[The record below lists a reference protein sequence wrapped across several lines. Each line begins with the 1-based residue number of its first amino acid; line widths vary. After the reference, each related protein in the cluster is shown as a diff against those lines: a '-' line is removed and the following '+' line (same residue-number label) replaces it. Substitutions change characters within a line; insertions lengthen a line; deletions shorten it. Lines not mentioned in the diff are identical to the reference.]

1 MSIFEYSSVLLSV
14 IIGLA
19 ITKLLNKLS
28 TLLREQDCFKRDWVQ
43 IALIIS
49 WVWMTIAIFFTL
61 FIFAS
66 DIEFLS
72 LSNFVFSPF
81 ITTTLLFFIADFSPV
96 PEKDVQSQSLNTYF
110 VNAFPRFFI
119 VVLLW
124 LLHIILLN
132 ISNLGFGGW
141 ILVDPAFY
149 TLIGGVFFYRFVKN
163 FTFRHYQLL
172 SLAVMPLFY
181 GGLLLITFNVAIS

>member
-28 TLLREQDCFKRDWVQ
+28 TLLREQDCFKRYWVQ
-43 IALIIS
+43 IALIVS

-96 PEKDVQSQSLNTYF
+96 PEQDVQSQSLNTYF

-149 TLIGGVFFYRFVKN
+149 TLIGGVFSYRFVKN

>member
-28 TLLREQDCFKRDWVQ
+28 TLLREQDCFKRYWVQ
-43 IALIIS
+43 IALIVS

-149 TLIGGVFFYRFVKN
+149 TLIGGVFSYRFVKN

>member
-28 TLLREQDCFKRDWVQ
+28 TLLREQDCFKKYWVQ
-43 IALIIS
+43 IALIVS
-49 WVWMTIAIFFTL
+49 WVWMTVAIFFTL

-132 ISNLGFGGW
+132 ISNLGFGSW
-141 ILVDPAFY
+141 ILVDPASY
-149 TLIGGVFFYRFVKN
+149 TFIGGVFFYRFVKN

>member
-28 TLLREQDCFKRDWVQ
+28 TLLREQDCFKRYWVQ

>member
-1 MSIFEYSSVLLSV
+1 
-14 IIGLA
+14 
-19 ITKLLNKLS
+19 
-28 TLLREQDCFKRDWVQ
+28 
-43 IALIIS
+43 
-49 WVWMTIAIFFTL
+49 MTIAIFFTL